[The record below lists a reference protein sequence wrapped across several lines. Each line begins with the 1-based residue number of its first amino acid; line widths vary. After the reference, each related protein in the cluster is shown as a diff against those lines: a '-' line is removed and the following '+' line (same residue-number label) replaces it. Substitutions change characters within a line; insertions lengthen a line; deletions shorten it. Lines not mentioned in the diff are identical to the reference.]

1 MDNKLIS
8 QCPHCGKFMHSMNF
22 DGNGMAT
29 CSRCHSRVKSEN
41 YRTITLMANVIFFC
55 IILPFNAV
63 VFSGIGFW
71 VADVVG
77 AALAFIVTTLWLE
90 VESMDQ

>member
-1 MDNKLIS
+1 MVNAL
-8 QCPHCGKFMHSMNF
+8 
-22 DGNGMAT
+22 
-29 CSRCHSRVKSEN
+29 
-41 YRTITLMANVIFFC
+41 FFC
-55 IILPFNAV
+55 VILPFNAV

-90 VESMDQ
+90 VESMEQ

>member
-1 MDNKLIS
+1 
-8 QCPHCGKFMHSMNF
+8 MNF

-29 CSRCHSRVKSEN
+29 CNRCHSRVKPEN
-41 YRTITLMANVIFFC
+41 YRAIMLTANVMFFFV
-55 IILPFNAV
+55 IPPFNAG

-90 VESMDQ
+90 VELME